1 VIPYFDARRQYL
13 PHFSAQKSPEKWDFR
28 RNSPD
33 QAIRRR
39 GTFAAISS
47 NAASETASK
56 ISESADAGK

>member
-1 VIPYFDARRQYL
+1 MKVSREARY
-13 PHFSAQKSPEKWDFR
+13 R
-28 RNSPD
+28 RNETKLD